1 MYVLSQW
8 KSIDLV
14 LTNLRISPPPGP
26 SIPDGDGPR
35 QQSDSALIKIE
46 PLVDHLFPDQQLQ
59 DPKL

>member
-1 MYVLSQW
+1 MCYRNGYPLILFYQSQGQ
-8 KSIDLV
+8 S
-14 LTNLRISPPPGP
+14 PPGP

-35 QQSDSALIKIE
+35 QQSDSALIKTE